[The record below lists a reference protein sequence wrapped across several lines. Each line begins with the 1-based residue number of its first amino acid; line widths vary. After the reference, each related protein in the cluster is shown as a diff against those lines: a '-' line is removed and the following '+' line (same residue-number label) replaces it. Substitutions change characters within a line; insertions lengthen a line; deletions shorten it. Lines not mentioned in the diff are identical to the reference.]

1 MTNSKV
7 YISTISISD
16 ELNDQMKLR
25 PWKCIFDIK
34 KKQKQTCNDVN
45 CLRLNMEI
53 IQLPFPMRF
62 LVGAPLPSKINAKN
76 PETGALM
83 HETVKRTAKNWNEMK
98 RLRRL

>member
-1 MTNSKV
+1 MNWTIKWNS
-7 YISTISISD
+7 D
-16 ELNDQMKLR
+16 RE
-25 PWKCIFDIK
+25 KCIFDIK
-34 KKQKQTCNDVN
+34 KKKTYNDVN